1 MNKGFN
7 IWIFLIVVMT
17 LPITVFAVVR
27 WYERSVQALPV
38 LVDNNDI
45 ADYELVNHYGDQANL
60 KAWENKIVVAN
71 FFFTHCPVVCPKLT
85 ASMKKVQLSNKENK
99 DLLLLS
105 YTVDPD
111 RDSVQRLQQFI
122 NKFSI
127 DDSNWQLMTG
137 NKTVLYRLARNSFK
151 IVATDGDGG
160 PNDFIHSEKLVLID
174 KQKRIRGY
182 YDGTDEAEVNQL
194 INDIKK
200 LNNEN

>member
-1 MNKGFN
+1 MKSGFN
-7 IWIFLIVVMT
+7 IWIFLSAVMA
-17 LPITVFAVVR
+17 LPLTVFGLVK

-38 LVDNNDI
+38 LVENNTI
-45 ADYELVNHYGDQANL
+45 ADYELVNQHGSKTSIKD
-60 KAWENKIVVAN
+60 WEVKIVVAD

-105 YTVDPD
+105 YTVDPA
-111 RDSVQRLQQFI
+111 RDSAERLQQYI
-122 NKFSI
+122 KKFAI
-127 DDSNWQLMTG
+127 DDDNWQLITG

-174 KQKRIRGY
+174 QQKRIRGY
-182 YDGTDEAEVNQL
+182 YDGTNEAEVNQL